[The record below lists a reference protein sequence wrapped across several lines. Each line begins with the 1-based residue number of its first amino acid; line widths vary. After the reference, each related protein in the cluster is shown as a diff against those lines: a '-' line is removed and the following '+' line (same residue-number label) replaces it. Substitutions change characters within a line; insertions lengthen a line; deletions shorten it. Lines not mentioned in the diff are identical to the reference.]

1 MKGAARKGIKFA
13 WELVS
18 VILTSG
24 ATGAGIGLFEGEV
37 CARTSSRPYQIS
49 FAEGA
54 GLFGGTVALVVGPF
68 LYYVLL
74 RRRVSFEQ
82 FAGIV
87 ACAGVIGSLGASMSE
102 LFGPIV
108 TVVAGLAATI
118 MILVWR
124 ASPHDPGDSGPLA

>member
-1 MKGAARKGIKFA
+1 MGIQLKGAARKSIKFA

-24 ATGAGIGLFEGEV
+24 ATGAGIGLFEGEI
-37 CARTSSRPYQIS
+37 CARASSRPYQIS

-54 GLFGGTVALVVGPF
+54 ALFGGGTALVVGPF

-74 RRRVSFEQ
+74 RRRISFEQ

-87 ACAGVIGSLGASMSE
+87 ACAGIFGSLGASMSE
-102 LFGPIV
+102 LFGPV
-108 TVVAGLAATI
+108 ATVAAGLAATI

-124 ASPHDPGDSGPLA
+124 ASPS